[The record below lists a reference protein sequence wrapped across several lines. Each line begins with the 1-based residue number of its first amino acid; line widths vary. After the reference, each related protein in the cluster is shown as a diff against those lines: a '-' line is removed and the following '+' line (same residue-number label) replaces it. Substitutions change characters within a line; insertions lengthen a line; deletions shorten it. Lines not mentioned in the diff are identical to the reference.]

1 MNYVF
6 YLQDGG
12 NAPQPQISEDELIQL
27 VQAAMSG
34 DSDAGQ
40 MLEQLM
46 QADPSIQ
53 GAVEQI
59 VQGLQQSTQSMKCG
73 GRVKKKEMG
82 SKIVKAEKAKCGC
95 ALRKVGGRLIEVD
108 SCTDLPVHRNGG
120 GIAKLQTA
128 WGTIPNFSMP
138 YNPEAHRDPLLDN
151 IIKTSV
157 NKKKEAEKALAK
169 ERNEKQATERTVFDG
184 SFMAGGINYGRQNP
198 LNLARTAMQNTTI
211 PSYIITNLST
221 VKQPDTTVTEKA
233 LAKERTNV
241 KQESPKTNQQ
251 YTPLFSGDLRSYGA
265 RRQWV
270 TDNAEYLKSQ
280 GWDDAR
286 IARYRGSAADNIA
299 LQKAISGKAAW
310 DAEQEVQAAQDQ
322 IVRTFYSKMSDS
334 DKRALQDMLKS
345 AGYYKGEIN
354 GLIGNVTLDALRKFQ
369 QDNKL
374 TVDGMAGRNTFDA
387 LRAKT
392 RQVAQPVTDPTTV
405 PGYTQ
410 AMQLLNQMN
419 GSASVAPVK
428 TGGPTG
434 GMGLNDVHQGRD
446 VQLVGPKVGLNLAA
460 GLEIPQR
467 KQVGQL
473 NYANYLN

>member
-1 MNYVF
+1 M
-6 YLQDGG
+6 
-12 NAPQPQISEDELIQL
+12 
-27 VQAAMSG
+27 
-34 DSDAGQ
+34 
-40 MLEQLM
+40 
-46 QADPSIQ
+46 
-53 GAVEQI
+53 
-59 VQGLQQSTQSMKCG
+59 
-73 GRVKKKEMG
+73 
-82 SKIVKAEKAKCGC
+82 
-95 ALRKVGGRLIEVD
+95 
-108 SCTDLPVHRNGG
+108 
-120 GIAKLQTA
+120 
-128 WGTIPNFSMP
+128 
-138 YNPEAHRDPLLDN
+138 
-151 IIKTSV
+151 
-157 NKKKEAEKALAK
+157 
-169 ERNEKQATERTVFDG
+169 
-184 SFMAGGINYGRQNP
+184 
-198 LNLARTAMQNTTI
+198 
-211 PSYIITNLST
+211 
-221 VKQPDTTVTEKA
+221 
-233 LAKERTNV
+233 
-241 KQESPKTNQQ
+241 
-251 YTPLFSGDLRSYGA
+251 
-265 RRQWV
+265 
-270 TDNAEYLKSQ
+270 KSQ